1 VIDFDAEI
9 DASKALREAID
20 NASDGDT
27 IGVCGSLTTESLCLG
42 RPHGPAVRLIGMN
55 AEQPWFFVH
64 GASWEDCAQPTIVP
78 KLQKAEKE
86 AAACLGFPSAHI
98 HVDSNCLEI
107 SIPLWLERVRLT
119 SGSRERG
126 GRARFWE
133 GMTENDTKY
142 LGAEFH
148 AAVCLFEERNDQ
160 MTPLVMQKVWL
171 TSYWGSCVNLGKG
184 SFCAMLQCCITNS
197 LMAAV
202 VCETHSSLRLRGCH
216 IICNPGVGSSFTTKD
231 QLAQVS
237 EAQMSALHASNVFY
251 DNNGNVYEESSTANE
266 LLDAVLFSDDG
277 SFSARVFT

>member
-1 VIDFDAEI
+1 MIDFDAEI

-42 RPHGPAVRLIGMN
+42 RPYGPAVIGMN

-64 GASWEDCAQPTIVP
+64 GASWEAFAQPAIVP

-98 HVDSNCLEI
+98 HVDSNCLKI

-133 GMTENDTKY
+133 ADEGMTEEDDTKY

-148 AAVCLFEERNDQ
+148 AAVSLFEERNDQ

-171 TSYWGSCVNLGKG
+171 TSYLGLCVNLM
-184 SFCAMLQCCITNS
+184 CNS
-197 LMAAV
+197 
-202 VCETHSSLRLRGCH
+202 
-216 IICNPGVGSSFTTKD
+216 GVGCSFTTED
-231 QLAQVS
+231 RLAQVS

-251 DNNGNVYEESSTANE
+251 DNDGNEMYEESSTSNE
-266 LLDAVLFSDDG
+266 LLDAVLFTDDG
-277 SFSARVFT
+277 CRSARVFT